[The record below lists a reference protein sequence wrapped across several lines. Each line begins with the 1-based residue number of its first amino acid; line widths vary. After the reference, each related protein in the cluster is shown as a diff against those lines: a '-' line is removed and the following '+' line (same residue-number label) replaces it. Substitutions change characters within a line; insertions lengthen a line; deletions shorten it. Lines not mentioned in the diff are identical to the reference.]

1 MADITFQC
9 PHCRKGLVIDSSAA
23 GMQMN
28 CIGCGQPLTVP
39 QASEAPVGMRPVL
52 QPSAQPNV
60 QPVTHGG
67 AVASLIMG
75 ILSFLCLGPVLGI
88 PAIIAGHMARSKIAK
103 SGGRLTGEGIALAGL
118 ILGYV
123 NLALLPLMAAIAIPS
138 FVNARSKSQQAAC
151 MNNLR
156 QISAAA
162 DQYALDHG
170 KAPASIGDLAPTYIT
185 KTPTCPKQGTY
196 ILGPAGADP
205 ECSLAVDGHT
215 I

>member
-1 MADITFQC
+1 MADITFRC
-9 PHCRKGLVIDSSAA
+9 PHCRKGLAIDASGA

-28 CIGCGQPLTVP
+28 CIGCGKPLTVP
-39 QASEAPVGMRPVL
+39 QASEAPAGLRPAL
-52 QPSAQPNV
+52 QPAAPSGV
-60 QPVTHGG
+60 QPVTPGG

-75 ILSFLCLGPVLGI
+75 ILSFVCLGPVLGI
-88 PAIIAGHMARSKIAK
+88 PAIIAGHMARSQIAK

-123 NLALLPLMAAIAIPS
+123 NLAFLPLMAAIAIPS
-138 FVNARSKSQQAAC
+138 FVNARAKSQQAAC

-156 QISAAA
+156 QISAAS

-170 KAPASIGDLAPTYIT
+170 KAPASIGDLTPTYIT
-185 KTPTCPKQGTY
+185 KTPTCPKSGIY
-196 ILGPAGADP
+196 IFGKTGEDP